1 MGFEPPILSYDDVR
15 DHAEEFLAT
24 YHSEGLVPTPIEEI
38 VEFDFGM
45 DVIPIPGLKAEVGVD
60 AFLASD
66 LESISVDEDVMMHF
80 KVRYRFSLAHELG
93 HHWIHDD
100 LYQSANIRTVS
111 DWKAV
116 QEEIG
121 DQYFFFEYQ
130 ANSFAGLIL
139 VSPAALKAR
148 FTRRVEEA
156 KARGL
161 RAADLLRH
169 PLRQRLIEG
178 LAGEFE
184 VSDQTMTIRL
194 EKDGLLP
201 PLSRD

>member
-1 MGFEPPILSYDDVR
+1 MGFEPPVLSYHEVR
-15 DHAEEFLAT
+15 TYAEEFLDEF
-24 YHSEGLVPTPIEEI
+24 HPDRSVPTPIEEI
-38 VEFDFGM
+38 VEFDFEM
-45 DVIPIPGLKAEVGVD
+45 DIIPIPGLKPEVGVD

-66 LESISVDEDVMMHF
+66 LESISVDEDVMTHLKF
-80 KVRYRFSLAHELG
+80 RYRFSLAHELG
-93 HHWIHDD
+93 HYWIHDD
-100 LYQSANIRTVS
+100 LYQSVNVQTVT

-116 QEEIG
+116 QKEIG
-121 DQYFFFEYQ
+121 DHYFFFEYQ

-139 VSPAALKAR
+139 VPPAALKSR

-156 KARGL
+156 KAKGL

-169 PLRQRLIEG
+169 PLRQRLAEG

>member
-1 MGFEPPILSYDDVR
+1 LGFEPPILSYDDVR
-15 DHAEEFLAT
+15 EHAEEFLAE
-24 YHSEGLVPTPIEEI
+24 YHSEESVPTPIEEI
-38 VEFDFGM
+38 AEFDFGM
-45 DVIPIPGLKAEVGVD
+45 DIIPIPGLKAEVGVD

-66 LESISVDEDVMMHF
+66 LATISVDEDAMMHS
-80 KVRYRFSLAHELG
+80 KVRFRFSLAHELG

-100 LYQSANIRTVS
+100 LYQSVNIRTVP

-116 QEEIG
+116 QEKIG
-121 DQYFFFEYQ
+121 DRYFFFEYQ

-139 VSPAALKAR
+139 VPPAALKAR
-148 FTRRVEEA
+148 FTRRVGEA
-156 KARGL
+156 KAKGL
-161 RAADLLRH
+161 KPANLLRH
-169 PLRQRLIEG
+169 PLRQRLVEG

>member
-1 MGFEPPILSYDDVR
+1 MGFEPPVLSYHEVR
-15 DHAEEFLAT
+15 TYAEEFLDE
-24 YHSEGLVPTPIEEI
+24 YHSDRSVPTPIEEI
-38 VEFDFGM
+38 VEFDLDM
-45 DVIPIPGLKAEVGVD
+45 DIIPILGLKAEVGVD

-66 LESISVDEDVMMHF
+66 LHSISVDEDVMMHF
-80 KVRYRFSLAHELG
+80 KFRFRFSLAHELG

-100 LYQSANIRTVS
+100 LYQSLNVHTVT
-111 DWKAV
+111 DWKWV
-116 QEEIG
+116 QKEIG

-139 VSPAALKAR
+139 VPPAALKAR

-156 KARGL
+156 KAKGL
-161 RAADLLRH
+161 RAADLPRH
-169 PLRQRLIEG
+169 PLRQHLVRG
-178 LAGEFE
+178 LASEFE